1 MSFVRLLP
9 SGWGLWRMAASSWRI
24 TGCHWALAL
33 QRETTDHVTFKLNSW
48 TMSYFVCL
56 LLSNQNNCCL
66 MLLSNIQKH
75 EVEWVEVIMVVWQ
88 WVARVTSNKSVAIS
102 KQGSFAL
109 WAHVDLPRSMDCF
122 MMGRGYGFRLL
133 SNRTRNHPKLSHM
146 WESHIPYLMCGKT
159 KMVGVCHKGG

>member
-1 MSFVRLLP
+1 MNNTRTPLNVFCTTTPFWLRIVAHGCIQLTHNWMSL
-9 SGWGLWRMAASSWRI
+9 SSSPTEGNNRS
-24 TGCHWALAL
+24 CDKA
-33 QRETTDHVTFKLNSW
+33 FKLNSW
-48 TMSYFVCL
+48 TISFFVCL

-75 EVEWVEVIMVVWQ
+75 EVDWVEVIMVVWQ

-133 SNRTRNHPKLSHM
+133 SNRTRNHL
-146 WESHIPYLMCGKT
+146 
-159 KMVGVCHKGG
+159 